1 METSKYNTQITKMLS
16 EYPKLKVFDSEQ
28 DIHIGL
34 LRYNNV
40 PHAAAFIFRFKDE
53 KVRSFHT
60 VGMRF
65 NIDICF
71 FNKKGELVK
80 KYINCKPGLENIS
93 SVHPS
98 KYVVEIKSHN
108 RSGE

>member
-1 METSKYNTQITKMLS
+1 METSKYKTEITRMLS
-16 EYPKLKVFDSEQ
+16 GYPKLVAFDSERDLQ
-28 DIHIGL
+28 IGL
-34 LRYNNV
+34 LRYNNI

-65 NIDICF
+65 NIDISF

-80 KYINCKPGLENIS
+80 KYLNCEPGLESIS
-93 SVHPS
+93 SVQPAKYAVEVKS
-98 KYVVEIKSHN
+98 K
-108 RSGE
+108 